1 MDSLMTWLFKK
12 LSSLTLL
19 TFIPQALS
27 KLGKGLNY
35 VYVLA

>member
-1 MDSLMTWLFKK
+1 MQMMTWLFKK

-19 TFIPQALS
+19 TFIPQDLS
-27 KLGKGLNY
+27 KLGKGLIF